1 MQIVLITY
9 FYPGTSKGNIFI
21 FINYL
26 PIQLWYIKDLT
37 NVHLIAAGF
46 PWTLR

>member
-9 FYPGTSKGNIFI
+9 FYPGNNKGNIFI

-26 PIQLWYIKDLT
+26 SIQLPYKKVHT
-37 NVHLIAAGF
+37 NVRQIAVGF

>member
-9 FYPGTSKGNIFI
+9 FYPGTSKKNIFI

-26 PIQLWYIKDLT
+26 SIQLPYMKDLT
-37 NVHLIAAGF
+37 YVRQIAVGF

>member
-9 FYPGTSKGNIFI
+9 FYAGTNKGNIFI

-26 PIQLWYIKDLT
+26 PIQLSYTKDLT
-37 NVHLIAAGF
+37 NVRQIAVGF
-46 PWTLR
+46 PWILR